1 MNQLLF
7 PVVGAMLV
15 FFVAVP
21 CLTVAA
27 RALLAARP
35 TARGG
40 ALTRTS
46 SWRFS
51 AIVGPTLG
59 PTVWLVS
66 AAIHQSETG
75 TPLAACV
82 IDHLGDDAC
91 RDVVLF
97 GVLLFAILGFGAL
110 RPAKRGRGSRPR
122 PTTRD
127 LSAAAGRVRAAC
139 ARNPTLASFASRV
152 HVVDRGVAPACTRGL
167 LRPRVEIEAE
177 LAERLDPDELVATL
191 LHEVEHARSFDPL
204 RFFVAQVALSV
215 NPLRGLLSGELSRYH
230 FTREALCDRRAVQAG
245 ADPLALAS
253 SIVAVASPAPL
264 ASAAAALTGHGIDG
278 VKLRVQLLLGYAAH
292 SPGPARRPPPLAL
305 AAAPVATLAMLPHVI
320 GTGPLDLLHHGVE
333 RAALV
338 LGLG

>member
-35 TARGG
+35 AASGG

-97 GVLLFAILGFGAL
+97 GVLLAFLVTALQQSKAVLSTVGTVFGYVWVVLVIAS
-110 RPAKRGRGSRPR
+110 GM
-122 PTTRD
+122 
-127 LSAAAGRVRAAC
+127 
-139 ARNPTLASFASRV
+139 LAS
-152 HVVDRGVAPACTRGL
+152 TGL
-167 LRPRVEIEAE
+167 ET
-177 LAERLDPDELVATL
+177 VATL
-191 LHEVEHARSFDPL
+191 FEARPKQATALWLSIEAMQNGLGGGVEIVGGLWVFLISLQAIRQRRPCPL
-204 RFFVAQVALSV
+204 VHGL
-215 NPLRGLLSGELSRYH
+215 GLLVGTL
-230 FTREALCDRRAVQAG
+230 G
-245 ADPLALAS
+245 
-253 SIVAVASPAPL
+253 I
-264 ASAAAALTGHGIDG
+264 LT
-278 VKLRVQLLLGYAAH
+278 VLPPLGY
-292 SPGPARRPPPLAL
+292 L
-305 AAAPVATLAMLPHVI
+305 AAAFGIGQIAWFVLIGLYLCKQASTLHKNSTQKPEGI
-320 GTGPLDLLHHGVE
+320 
-333 RAALV
+333 LV
-338 LGLG
+338 TR